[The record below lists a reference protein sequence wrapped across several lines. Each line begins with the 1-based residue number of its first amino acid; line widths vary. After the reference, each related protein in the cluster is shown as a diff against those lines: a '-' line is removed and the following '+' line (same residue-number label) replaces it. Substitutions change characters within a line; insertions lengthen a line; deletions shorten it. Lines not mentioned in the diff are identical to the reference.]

1 MDNSVRDPATRLDR
15 RFYHVSRG
23 QWTNSPI
30 AGFRG
35 DFAYFAFRL
44 GTTRSL
50 NGFENAA
57 SLVAPFFLLLM
68 FLNRSCAGRKD
79 RRERKEQPA
88 NEVWASGSRRVL

>member
-15 RFYHVSRG
+15 WFYHVSRG

-50 NGFENAA
+50 SVVAHSA
-57 SLVAPFFLLLM
+57 SLVARSFLSSASHVSQSEL
-68 FLNRSCAGRKD
+68 RWQ
-79 RRERKEQPA
+79 ERPP
-88 NEVWASGSRRVL
+88 